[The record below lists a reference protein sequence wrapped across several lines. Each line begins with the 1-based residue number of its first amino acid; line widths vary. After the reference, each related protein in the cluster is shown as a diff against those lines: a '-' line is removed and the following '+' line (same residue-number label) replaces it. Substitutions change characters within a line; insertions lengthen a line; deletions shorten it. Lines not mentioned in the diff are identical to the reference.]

1 MPSKVAVATSVPIV
15 AVTVLAAS
23 VGHLVAFVQQGPEV
37 LNVVYSLV
45 IFTIPGVIIGGQ
57 LGSAVASRIPPS
69 ILTRGLG
76 ILFVLVAVLTL
87 GEVLL

>member
-1 MPSKVAVATSVPIV
+1 
-15 AVTVLAAS
+15 
-23 VGHLVAFVQQGPEV
+23 
-37 LNVVYSLV
+37 
-45 IFTIPGVIIGGQ
+45 